1 MRYRFY
7 KNLIDFIISLTT
19 NGSLPLQNTLCKN
32 TFDCTLGGPFEY
44 VYLTC
49 SQLIRLSVKALERM
63 YQAGLIT
70 ESKGSAEAVQSLRN
84 DSDTVEAWISEECS
98 RVKGAKE
105 ERGKLYQKYVSYC
118 DSTDRTS
125 LSRNNFYRSLR
136 MKDFREKM
144 SMGIRYFEGI
154 SLEKSALK
162 SALDDDEKCSE
173 WTPVGDQMDLPFN

>member
-1 MRYRFY
+1 MTRQPEHKRADYLEIL
-7 KNLIDFIISLTT
+7 K
-19 NGSLPLQNTLCKN
+19 GE
-32 TFDCTLGGPFEY
+32 LGY
-44 VYLTC
+44 
-49 SQLIRLSVKALERM
+49 LIRLSVKALERM
-63 YQAGLIT
+63 YQAGLIV
-70 ESKGSAEAVQSLRN
+70 ESAGSVEAVQSLRN
-84 DSDTVEAWISEECS
+84 DSDTVEAWINEECS

-144 SMGIRYFEGI
+144 SMGVRYFEGI
-154 SLEKSALK
+154 SLEKSALQ

-173 WTPVGDQMDLPFN
+173 WTPVGDQMDLPFK